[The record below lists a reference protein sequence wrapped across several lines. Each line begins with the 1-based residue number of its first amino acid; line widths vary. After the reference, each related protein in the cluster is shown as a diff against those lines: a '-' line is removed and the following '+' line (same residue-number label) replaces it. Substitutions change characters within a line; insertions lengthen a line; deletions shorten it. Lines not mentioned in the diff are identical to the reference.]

1 MNGTQRQGLTWN
13 DPRQCKSGEV
23 YARGA
28 DWVQGEL
35 MVWAT
40 VSVFALDAENFNV
53 EAKTNA
59 EKKQLR
65 HITDDTI
72 AALRLN
78 AVGN

>member
-1 MNGTQRQGLTWN
+1 M
-13 DPRQCKSGEV
+13 
-23 YARGA
+23 
-28 DWVQGEL
+28 
-35 MVWAT
+35 
-40 VSVFALDAENFNV
+40 SVFALDAENFNV

-59 EKKQLR
+59 GKKQLR